1 MQEYPSNI
9 LNVTNVIYL
18 HAMYANIATGLKDLD
33 TLEDAY
39 KVMDQLNHFTQVN
52 SISGKKTKQNSNR
65 KNNKQ
70 ASKQKY

>member
-1 MQEYPSNI
+1 MF
-9 LNVTNVIYL
+9 
-18 HAMYANIATGLKDLD
+18 ANIATGLKDLD

>member
-1 MQEYPSNI
+1 
-9 LNVTNVIYL
+9 
-18 HAMYANIATGLKDLD
+18 MYANIATGLKDLD

-52 SISGKKTKQNSNR
+52 SISGKKTKQNSKR

>member
-1 MQEYPSNI
+1 
-9 LNVTNVIYL
+9 
-18 HAMYANIATGLKDLD
+18 MYANIATGLKDLD

-52 SISGKKTKQNSNR
+52 SISGKKKSKR

-70 ASKQKY
+70 ASK

>member
-1 MQEYPSNI
+1 
-9 LNVTNVIYL
+9 
-18 HAMYANIATGLKDLD
+18 MYANIATGLKDLD

-52 SISGKKTKQNSNR
+52 SISGKKQNKTANE

-70 ASKQKY
+70 TSKKKY

>member
-1 MQEYPSNI
+1 
-9 LNVTNVIYL
+9 
-18 HAMYANIATGLKDLD
+18 MYANIATGLKDLD

-52 SISGKKTKQNSNR
+52 SISGKNKTANE